1 MKFLYGI
8 LPLNF
13 VRKLLYWRSKSEVY
27 KEYLSHPIA
36 SPSENIIDLEFI
48 VLDLETTGLDPLK
61 DNILSIG
68 YTVIRNN
75 RIVLSE
81 NVYQI
86 IRQEKLMQSDNVA
99 IHNITDAEARA
110 GDELKSA
117 LLDLITALKGRV
129 LVAHHAAIET
139 GFLNAACEKIFSTP
153 LVTRV
158 VDTMALEMKKKQRR
172 GAAIKANELRLFNIR
187 KAYGLPRYKAHNAL
201 EDALSTAE
209 LFLAMLAK
217 YSAKNNIKLK
227 EFM

>member
-1 MKFLYGI
+1 MRVLYDI
-8 LPLNF
+8 LPLNI
-13 VRKLLYWRSKSEVY
+13 VRKLLYHQSNSEAY
-27 KEYLSHPIA
+27 QEYLSHPIV
-36 SPSENIIDLEFI
+36 STSEHIIDLEFV

-81 NVYQI
+81 NVYQV
-86 IRQEKLMQSDNVA
+86 IRQDKLMQSDNVA
-99 IHNITDAEARA
+99 IHNITDTEART

-117 LLDLITALKGRV
+117 LLALLKILKGRV

-139 GFLNAACEKIFSTP
+139 GFLNTACEKIFSAP

-158 VDTMALEMKKKQRR
+158 VDTMALEMRKKQRR
-172 GAAIKANELRLFNIR
+172 RVVVKANELRLFNIR

-201 EDALSTAE
+201 EDAVSTAE
-209 LFLAMLAK
+209 LFLAMIAK